1 VNACTKNRFRAL
13 AGLTAVLTVSL
24 WSQPAL
30 AHFVWLKFA
39 SGDSPRAEIFFAELP
54 QVDDPDLLELVQTAK
69 VWQVG
74 SGDDRQELELQNTRD
89 SLSVTPQVPLAG
101 APLVELS
108 QTYGVVQRGEAV
120 FLLMYYAKAMA
131 TPPGE
136 TAEPVG
142 ENRLPLELV
151 PSVTGPMLTVTA
163 LWQGEPLPGAQVVVG
178 GPDLQ
183 EDFIGAT
190 ESDGTVKVRIREG
203 GIYALRVRHIV
214 PTSGTHEGQD
224 YSEVRHYSTLTVPVE
239 KPTDVA
245 SGH

>member
-1 VNACTKNRFRAL
+1 MNTRLVAL
-13 AGLTAVLTVSL
+13 AALAAVLAVGL
-24 WSQPAL
+24 WSQPAQ
-30 AHFVWLKFA
+30 AHFVWLKLS
-39 SGDSPRAEIFFAELP
+39 SGASPRAEVYFAEMP
-54 QVDDPDLLELVQTAK
+54 QVDDPDLLELVLTAK

-74 SGDDRQELELQNTRD
+74 TGGDRQELELQKTRD
-89 SLSVTPQVPLAG
+89 SLSVTPQ
-101 APLVELS
+101 APLTESPVVELS
-108 QTYGVVQRGEAV
+108 QTYGVVQRGGAV
-120 FLLMYYAKAMA
+120 FLLMYHAKAMA
-131 TPPGE
+131 TPPGG

-142 ENRLPLELV
+142 ETRLPLELV
-151 PSVTGPMLTVTA
+151 PSVSGPLLTVTA
-163 LWQGEPLPGAQVVVG
+163 LWQGRPLPGAQVVVG

-183 EDFIGAT
+183 EDFIAAT

-203 GIYALRVRHIV
+203 GTYALRVRHIV